1 MRLLTRLASSAESSW
16 KETQRTTQIPLS
28 SFGTPASTPSTIFL
42 SSVPSLSAEYSFSDH
57 ILLMF
62 SIRISCNTC
71 EKRFLS
77 FSPDLWIRI
86 FGKEGYR
93 NFHFQQVTPMGDF
106 YPLFYIGSQ
115 VFSLLGACNI
125 LVLQLKY
132 EFNTSWETPVTST
145 PSASSPTGDAWIF
158 CGLVSKG

>member
-1 MRLLTRLASSAESSW
+1 MRLLRRLASSAESSW

-28 SFGTPASTPSTIFL
+28 SFGTPASTPSTIFP

-62 SIRISCNTC
+62 SIRISWNTC

-86 FGKEGYR
+86 FGEGYR
-93 NFHFQQVTPMGDF
+93 NFHFP
-106 YPLFYIGSQ
+106 
-115 VFSLLGACNI
+115 
-125 LVLQLKY
+125 
-132 EFNTSWETPVTST
+132 TSH
-145 PSASSPTGDAWIF
+145 PTGLFLPLILYWFSSIF
-158 CGLVSKG
+158 PSGSF